1 MTTPVVRETEHRDTA
16 DRGRVW
22 LLRASMETAAD
33 RSTAG
38 GAAAHAGQQQRVGL
52 WRDGVIRADGTD
64 TRREQ

>member
-1 MTTPVVRETEHRDTA
+1 MTTPGVREIQHRDTA

-22 LLRASMETAAD
+22 LSLAGMEAAAD
-33 RSTAG
+33 RSTAS
-38 GAAAHAGQQQRVGL
+38 GAAAHAGQQQRVAL